1 MKYPESIQNLIDSFK
16 KLPGI
21 GEKTAERLALSI
33 LDESDEDVN
42 LFSKSLIDT
51 KTKIVRCKEC
61 NNLSE
66 DDLCEICKNKNRN
79 KKVMCVVEEPKNIIL
94 IEKLNIFDGYYHVL
108 DGLISP
114 IDGINPEDLN
124 IDALIERVK
133 KNKVEEL
140 ILALKPSIEGETTS
154 LYISKLLEGSK
165 IKITKLAYGI
175 PLGAEIDYVDSL
187 TLEMALENRMDIT
200 TNKDS

>member
-1 MKYPESIQNLIDSFK
+1 MKYPESIQDLIDSFK

-33 LDESDEDVN
+33 LDESDEDVE

-154 LYISKLLEGSK
+154 LYISKLLESDK
-165 IKITKLAYGI
+165 VKITKLAYGI

>member
-1 MKYPESIQNLIDSFK
+1 MKYPESIQNLIESFK
-16 KLPGI
+16 HLPGI

-33 LDESDEDVN
+33 LDMSDDDVN

-66 DDLCEICKNKNRN
+66 DDLCEICKNKSRN

-94 IEKLNIFDGYYHVL
+94 FEKLNIFDGYYHVL

-114 IDGINPEDLN
+114 IDGVNPEDLN
-124 IDALIERVK
+124 IDTLIERVK
-133 KNKVEEL
+133 NNKVEEL

-154 LYISKLLEGSK
+154 LYISKLLEDSK

>member
-1 MKYPESIQNLIDSFK
+1 MKYPVSIQNLIDSFK

-33 LDESDEDVN
+33 LDESDEDVE

-154 LYISKLLEGSK
+154 LYISKLLESDK
-165 IKITKLAYGI
+165 VKITKLAYGI

>member
-1 MKYPESIQNLIDSFK
+1 MKYPESIQNLIESFK
-16 KLPGI
+16 HLPGI

-33 LDESDEDVN
+33 LDMSDEDVN
-42 LFSKSLIDT
+42 LFSKSLVDT

-94 IEKLNIFDGYYHVL
+94 FEKLNIFDGYYHVL

-114 IDGINPEDLN
+114 IDGVNPEDLN
-124 IDALIERVK
+124 IDTLIERVK

-154 LYISKLLEGSK
+154 LYISKLLEDSNV
-165 IKITKLAYGI
+165 KITKLAYGI